1 MALPWAV
8 CEALTVV
15 TTYKSLMSLPRRFY
29 ANPYNIMIVPA
40 FSFARH
46 IVKRINFRTL
56 KDYVN

>member
-1 MALPWAV
+1 M
-8 CEALTVV
+8 TVV

-46 IVKRINFRTL
+46 IVKRINFPTL
-56 KDYVN
+56 KGYVN